1 MMIGHKRCSALQHFQ
16 TGTGVPDA
24 EIIGVQRATLRT
36 SGLLLIAAGILLSL
50 LTQIET
56 CSDGLVY
63 SSCAQSLDPS
73 AVMLGS
79 ALAALGLFTLRKAR
93 K

>member
-1 MMIGHKRCSALQHFQ
+1 MGIR
-16 TGTGVPDA
+16 
-24 EIIGVQRATLRT
+24 RAMLRA

-56 CSDGLVY
+56 CSDGLIY
-63 SSCAQSLDPS
+63 SSCSQSLDPS

-79 ALAALGLFTLRKAR
+79 AVAALGLFTLLKAH

>member
-1 MMIGHKRCSALQHFQ
+1 MGI
-16 TGTGVPDA
+16 
-24 EIIGVQRATLRT
+24 QRAMLRA

-56 CSDGLVY
+56 CSNGLVY
-63 SSCAQSLDPS
+63 SSCSQSLDLS

-79 ALAALGLFTLRKAR
+79 ALAALGLFTLLKAR